1 MRCAVVGHV
10 EWVEFA
16 RVPRMPAAG
25 EIVHA
30 ERVWQEP
37 AGGGAVVARQL
48 ALLAGRC
55 ELFTALGEDALGHEA
70 ATRLAQ
76 LGIDVH
82 VRWGGTT
89 RRAWT
94 HVDADG
100 ERTITVLGDKLL
112 PAGPLP
118 LDGYELVFFVS
129 GEQEALRSSRRGH
142 FLAATARELPT
153 LRSGDAELDLLVASA
168 NDAGERYDGSLRVR
182 HLAVTDGANGGTLD
196 SVPFA
201 AAPTGP
207 IADTYGAGDS
217 FGAALAFALARGD
230 DVRTA
235 AGLAARAGAAV
246 IRGAGPYET
255 QLASPE

>member
-55 ELFTALGEDALGHEA
+55 ELFTALGEDALGRESA
-70 ATRLAQ
+70 QRLAE

-82 VRWGGTT
+82 VKWGGTT

-94 HVDADG
+94 HVDGAG

-112 PAGPLP
+112 PAGRLP
-118 LDGYELVFFVS
+118 LEGYDLVFFVA
-129 GEQEALRSSRRGH
+129 GEPEALRSARRARFVAG
-142 FLAATARELPT
+142 TVRELPT
-153 LRSGDAELDLLVASA
+153 LQKADVELDLLVASA
-168 NDAGERYDGSLRVR
+168 NDPGERYDGSLRVR
-182 HLAVTDGANGGTLD
+182 HVAVTNGAGGGTLD
-196 SVPFA
+196 GDAYA
-201 AAPTGP
+201 ASSAAK
-207 IADTYGAGDS
+207 IVDTYGAGDS
-217 FGAALAFALARGD
+217 FAATLAFALARGD
-230 DVRTA
+230 DPHLA
-235 AGLAARAGAAV
+235 AELAARAGAAV
-246 IRGAGPYET
+246 IGGAGPYET
-255 QLASPE
+255 QLALRG